1 VRHRHDQ
8 LAVICR
14 TLAPPT
20 VSEFG
25 WASATSRAE
34 VERVCRG
41 WSSLEAEGR
50 ERQRRQYLTE
60 ACPVATRC
68 EVDLLASLLELDPTK
83 RPDAA
88 AALEHAYFDALPSRP
103 PVTPPSDE
111 NEIEAAFTF
120 ERENLNV
127 NDLRIL
133 IANDLFRAQHTPLD
147 DENTYLP
154 IPPHISPYLPI
165 SRRHTPRPSRGGG
178 SCERRLFTLAAV
190 NRHTPRPS
198 RGGGGE
204 V

>member
-1 VRHRHDQ
+1 M
-8 LAVICR
+8 
-14 TLAPPT
+14 
-20 VSEFG
+20 
-25 WASATSRAE
+25 
-34 VERVCRG
+34 
-41 WSSLEAEGR
+41 
-50 ERQRRQYLTE
+50 
-60 ACPVATRC
+60 
-68 EVDLLASLLELDPTK
+68 DLLIDRPEESQPR

-133 IANDLFRAQHTPLD
+133 IANDLFRAQHTP
-147 DENTYLP
+147 
-154 IPPHISPYLPI
+154 
-165 SRRHTPRPSRGGG
+165 
-178 SCERRLFTLAAV
+178 
-190 NRHTPRPS
+190 RPS